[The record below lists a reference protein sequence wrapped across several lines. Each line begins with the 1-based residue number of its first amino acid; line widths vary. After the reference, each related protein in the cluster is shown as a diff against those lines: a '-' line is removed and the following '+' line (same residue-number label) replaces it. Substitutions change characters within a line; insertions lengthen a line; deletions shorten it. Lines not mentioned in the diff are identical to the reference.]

1 MSLQD
6 WTEKYLERIES
17 NYLKGKFLILNGFY
31 FPNNSLQFRAKRL
44 GDLIISIILLII
56 TFPIVMISGILI
68 HLEDRGPILYSQ
80 LRTGFGG
87 KNFRVFKLRSMKIN
101 AEKTGPEFYTKNY
114 KRITKV
120 GKIIRKFRF
129 DELPQLIC
137 VIKGDMSLIGPRPE
151 RPEFDE
157 ELQKINHNYKYR
169 YFMRPGLS
177 GWAQVNYPYGAST
190 LDAMNKLSYDLYYI
204 RNFSNLLDLVILFK
218 TIKLV
223 LGAKGSTAQEI
234 K

>member
-87 KNFRVFKLRSMKIN
+87 KNFRVFKLRIMKIN
-101 AEKTGPEFYTKNY
+101 AEKTGPEWSTKND

-177 GWAQVNYPYGAST
+177 GWAQVKYPYGAST

-223 LGAKGSTAQEI
+223 LGAKGSTAQEP